1 MVPLNLH
8 SGHHFVVFVLA
19 VSCVA
24 LTGCSKQGD
33 TENTVEDNACTDI
46 VQDAEYAYYNT
57 TTNSNG
63 KEKPDTTSGLTCT
76 TCVTQAYGTESGD
89 STYSARAVV
98 QLAAWA
104 GGIDQDKNYDDL
116 VRAGGMAC
124 CLEMVAQNIQT
135 KTKFDM
141 ILLQY
146 YLLWISQKLRI
157 GFRNQNLVFS
167 FYSWK

>member
-89 STYSARAVV
+89 STYSARAVA

-104 GGIDQDKNYDDL
+104 GGIDKDKNYDDL
-116 VRAGGMAC
+116 VRAGGMNC

-135 KTKFDM
+135 KVTRRSFLYKNHK
-141 ILLQY
+141 
-146 YLLWISQKLRI
+146 SV
-157 GFRNQNLVFS
+157 FRFWVHEC
-167 FYSWK
+167 